1 MLLQTLLWRFK
12 LSMEF
17 STHLLCQFLS
27 FNFPQ
32 IILWPS
38 DLILIVLKILA
49 LKIKLICSF
58 LYDVN
63 LTSRHLYL
71 LKDIIFLRFVLFFT
85 LLFINFIILCRL
97 LLILLRNNIFKHFLF
112 NLTLLKVSYCI
123 FVYVFDLVLVEF
135 RVFDL
140 WWVETIIVHS
150 TKYY

>member
-63 LTSRHLYL
+63 LTRRHLYL